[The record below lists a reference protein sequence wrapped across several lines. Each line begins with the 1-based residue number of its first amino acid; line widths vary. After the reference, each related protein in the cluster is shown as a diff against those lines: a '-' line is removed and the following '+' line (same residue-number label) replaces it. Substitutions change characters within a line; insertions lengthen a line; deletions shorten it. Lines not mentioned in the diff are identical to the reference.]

1 MDEAIDEVARA
12 HPEYFDFKD
21 NQQGTPWFKV
31 LNTDGYIDAMVGA
44 MKAKGYC
51 ARWDGEELVVKN
63 SNELTEHYDILTGL
77 NYIRRGAGSYRTSCY
92 PAAF

>member
-1 MDEAIDEVARA
+1 VDEAFDEVAGA

-21 NQQGTPWFKV
+21 LQQGTAWYKV
-31 LNTDGYIDAMVGA
+31 VNTDGYLDGMNAA
-44 MKAKGYC
+44 MKKRGYC
-51 ARWDGEELVVKN
+51 ARWDGEELVVKS

-77 NYIRRGAGSYRTSCY
+77 NYIRRGGGSYRASCY